1 MQRTIVREL
10 RMAERAAEKIRKLR
24 DAEIRKQRRLGRS
37 LAAIALEYG
46 VSRERV
52 RQIAGV
58 QHTGVYGGARARR

>member
-10 RMAERAAEKIRKLR
+10 RMAEKAAEKIRKQR

-52 RQIAGV
+52 RQIAE
-58 QHTGVYGGARARR
+58 AKP